1 MSDKDLNRNLKN
13 LSVKQQLGLYVV
25 LTTLYDSKNHP
36 FYSSELAKAIRP
48 FLNIDNDDEFRR
60 IIGGILGALSKNN
73 ILIRVS
79 SDKDPLW
86 KLPDDILSDP
96 ERYKKELQHIPTV
109 EIRWQE

>member
-1 MSDKDLNRNLKN
+1 MNNKKSNNRNLRD

-25 LTTLYDSKNHP
+25 LTKFYDSKNRP
-36 FYSSELAKAIRP
+36 FYSSDFAKEIKR
-48 FLNIDNDDEFRR
+48 FLLIDNEDEFRR

-86 KLPDDILSDP
+86 KLPDDIHANP
-96 ERYKKELQHIPTV
+96 EYYRKELQHIPEI
-109 EIRWQE
+109 EIRWV